1 MEPNPLSIIDIA
13 TVLYCNIDDDLEY
26 PEHEQAKLSVSE
38 LVTIGV
44 MFALKGGSFR
54 RFHKWVQGNLMGC
67 FPTLPERSRLQRRLI
82 QYQQLVKDFLA
93 QPSFFC
99 IADSYGVELR
109 HPIREF
115 HTPKTSR
122 IGGKGKSNK
131 RWIHGMK
138 VLVVINDQGEVVS
151 FAIALAGQADKVFN
165 TLLSSYN
172 QQTIILV
179 DLGFRDKNGVPEC
192 LKLCQHKT
200 WSERMTIEQLFSQLT
215 RYLGTKKRHHRTEQ
229 GFQAFWSYLVIA
241 LNVIAAIPD
250 LMLAQVIL

>member
-13 TVLYCNIDDDLEY
+13 TILYCDIDDELECE
-26 PEHEQAKLSVSE
+26 EHEQAKLCVSE
-38 LVTIGV
+38 LVTLGV
-44 MFALKGGSFR
+44 LFALKGGSFR
-54 RFHKWVQGNLMGC
+54 RFHTWLRGNLSSC
-67 FPTLPERSRLQRRLI
+67 FPNLPERSRLQRRLI
-82 QYQQLVKDFLA
+82 HYQQLVQEFLA

-115 HTPKTSR
+115 HQPKTSR
-122 IGGKGKSNK
+122 VGGKGKSNK

-138 VLVVINDQGEVVS
+138 VLVVINDQAEVVS

-165 TLLSSYN
+165 TLLATFN
-172 QQTIILV
+172 QQAIILV
-179 DLGFRDKNGVPEC
+179 DLGFRDKAGVPQC

-200 WSERMTIEQLFSQLT
+200 WSERMSIEQLFSQLT
-215 RYLGTKKRHHRTEQ
+215 RYLGTKKRHHRTEL
-229 GFQAFWSYLVIA
+229 GFQSFWSYLFIA

-250 LMLAQVIL
+250 LTLAQVIL

>member
-13 TVLYCNIDDDLEY
+13 TVLYCNIDDELACE
-26 PEHEQAKLSVSE
+26 EHEQAKLCVSE

-44 MFALKGGSFR
+44 LFALKGGSFR
-54 RFHKWVQGNLMGC
+54 RFYKWLQGNLGGC
-67 FPTLPERSRLQRRLI
+67 FPCLPERSRLQRRII
-82 QYQQLVKDFLA
+82 QYQQLVKEFLA

-99 IADSYGVELR
+99 VADSYGVELR

-115 HTPKTSR
+115 QQPKTSR
-122 IGGKGKSNK
+122 VGGKGKSNK

-138 VLVVINDQGEVVS
+138 VLMVLNDQGEIVT
-151 FAIALAGQADKVFN
+151 FALALAGQSDKVFN
-165 TLLSSYN
+165 PLLESYN

-179 DLGFRDKNGVPEC
+179 DLGFRAKDGIPEC

-200 WSERMTIEQLFSQLT
+200 WSERMSIEQLFSQLT
-215 RYLGTKKRHHRTEQ
+215 RYFGTKKRNHRTQQ

-241 LNVIAAIPD
+241 LNVMAAIPE
-250 LMLAQVIL
+250 LSLAQVIL